1 MFLDKFNEYQ
11 NKCKELSIVNAKN
24 CKICN
29 GLGTIPNPNGTHNRC
44 KCQTNAMIIARQIC
58 NGEPERFLKLD
69 WKDLSKIDIN
79 EINKV
84 KNYVTNL
91 DDNYFNVNN
100 LFFYSRSKMNIALV
114 ESVFMN
120 KISFM
125 RNYDKCFYNC
135 VMISVDDILQTNYTI
150 RNNIDMKKKF
160 NKIFEISDVLMINYL
175 GSEMDSRS
183 EITSRLISNIITNR
197 TFNNKLTFLSST
209 LRTGEIGSKYGEEF
223 LEILK
228 NDYKIISL
236 NNVISNGNGVDDTNG
251 YY

>member
-11 NKCKELSIVNAKN
+11 NKCKELSIINAKN

-120 KISFM
+120 KVSFM

-135 VMISVDDILQTNYTI
+135 VMISVDDILQTNYI
-150 RNNIDMKKKF
+150 II
-160 NKIFEISDVLMINYL
+160 NKITIIKNYDKCYYNSVMISVEDI
-175 GSEMDSRS
+175 
-183 EITSRLISNIITNR
+183 
-197 TFNNKLTFLSST
+197 
-209 LRTGEIGSKYGEEF
+209 
-223 LEILK
+223 
-228 NDYKIISL
+228 
-236 NNVISNGNGVDDTNG
+236 
-251 YY
+251 